1 MRRTIAEPGLATRDA
16 ATIVASTQ
24 VLGGFT
30 PADRAHAPDDVVA
43 PDAGGL
49 SEQDAVRRRA
59 RGLGNRLP
67 PATGRTYRRIVRE
80 NVFTF
85 INEVIFVL
93 CLALLA
99 LGQWSDALVS
109 IAVISV
115 NVLVGVVQ
123 EIRAKRVLDRIA
135 VLTRPKA
142 TVLRDG
148 TEREIDPAEIVVGD
162 VLVIRPGDQVLVD
175 GPIVGSGRIDADES
189 LLTGE
194 ADPISR
200 GPGDELHSGTFDVSG
215 TTRYLARAVGD
226 DCLANRLT
234 VGARAFR
241 RVQTPLQRQ
250 IRLIVRVLLLI
261 AGSFGVMLVAAAM
274 IDGLPPVQIV
284 RIAVVVAGLVPNGLF
299 LAMAAAYAIGAV
311 RIAGQGALVQQSNA
325 IESLSNVD
333 VLCFDKTGTLT
344 SGRLEVVALR
354 AFAVGE
360 DVARR
365 LVGGF
370 AASVTA
376 SNRTSR
382 AIAAGCPADRLPVR
396 DEVPFDSAR
405 RWSAI
410 VLDDPSHAEL
420 VLGAPE
426 ALRPRLAPDARA
438 AVDAAVADATTAA
451 LRVVLLGRGPAVDA
465 AVPPAVPALPVM
477 LTPIA
482 LVTLR
487 DELRPDVRTCLAGF
501 ADVGIAIKLV
511 SGDHPET
518 VRAVAT
524 QAGVPPAGR
533 VVLGEAIGAA
543 DDGELRRLVREG
555 TVFARVTPQQKER
568 LVGALRDDG
577 RYVAMVGDGVNDVP
591 ALKRSD
597 LAIALNGG
605 APAARAVADLVLL
618 NDSFATLP
626 AAFREGQR
634 IQNGMQ
640 GVLRLFLSRIAY
652 MVLLI
657 AGAALVDAA
666 FPFTPKQNAVV
677 TLFTVGVPAIA
688 LAAWARPAPAR
699 RRLVSALARFVAP
712 AGWSLALVGLVFY
725 LAYLLVSG
733 SSELA
738 QSALTALSVFGGVGL
753 LLFASPP
760 GHDAAAPDVVPA
772 GARSAVLASL
782 LLLGFVWVA
791 LHPDASRFFDLA
803 PLSEADLAIAA
814 IVAMAWAG
822 VLRWIWRAQLLDR
835 LLGVDLLPAP
845 GDAVPSTRT

>member
-1 MRRTIAEPGLATRDA
+1 MTAVIGPG
-16 ATIVASTQ
+16 
-24 VLGGFT
+24 T
-30 PADRAHAPDDVVA
+30 PLDDR
-43 PDAGGL
+43 GL
-49 SEQDAVRRRA
+49 TEQEAVRRRA
-59 RGLGNRLP
+59 GGLGNHLP
-67 PATGRTYRRIVRE
+67 PATGRTYWRIVRE
-80 NVFTF
+80 NVLTF
-85 INEVIFVL
+85 INGVIFLL

-123 EIRAKRVLDRIA
+123 EIRAKRILDRIA

-142 TVLRDG
+142 SVLRNG
-148 TEREIDPAEIVVGD
+148 SEREIDPAEIVVGD

-175 GPIVGSGRIDADES
+175 GPIVGSGRIEADES

-200 GPGDELHSGTFDVSG
+200 GLGDELHSGTFDVSG
-215 TTRYLARAVGD
+215 TTRYMARAVGD

-250 IRLIVRVLLLI
+250 IALVVRVLLLI
-261 AGSFGVMLVAAAM
+261 AGSFGVMLVAAAV

-311 RIAGQGALVQQSNA
+311 RIAGQGALVQQANA

-354 AFAVGE
+354 PFAAGE
-360 DVARR
+360 DEARR

-376 SNRTSR
+376 ENRTSR
-382 AIAAGCPADRLPVR
+382 AIAAGCPGDRLAVR
-396 DEVPFDSAR
+396 DEVPFASER

-410 VLDDPSHAEL
+410 VLDEPSRTEL
-420 VLGAPE
+420 VLGAPD
-426 ALRPRLAPDARA
+426 ALRSRLEPDQRT
-438 AVDAAVADATTAA
+438 AVDAAVAEDATAA
-451 LRVVLLGRGPAVDA
+451 LRVVLLARGPALGSA
-465 AVPPAVPALPVM
+465 APPAVPALPIA

-487 DELRPDVRTCLAGF
+487 DELRTDVRECLAGF
-501 ADVGIAIKLV
+501 ADAGIAIKLV

-524 QAGVPPAGR
+524 QAGVLSAGR
-533 VVLGEAIGAA
+533 VVLGEALAAA
-543 DDGELRRLVREG
+543 DPGELRRLVREG

-688 LAAWARPAPAR
+688 LAAWARPSPAAR
-699 RRLVSALARFVAP
+699 GRLVSALVRFVAP

-725 LAYLLVSG
+725 LAYIVVSG
-733 SSELA
+733 SPELA

-753 LLFASPP
+753 LLFAAPP
-760 GHDAAAPDVVPA
+760 GRAGAAPDVVP
-772 GARSAVLASL
+772 GGKRSAALAGI

-791 LHPDASRFFDLA
+791 LHPGVSRFFDLA
-803 PLSEADLAIAA
+803 PLSETDLAIAA
-814 IVAMAWAG
+814 TVAVAWAG
-822 VLRWIWRAQLLDR
+822 ALRWIWRAHLLDR
-835 LLGVDLLPAP
+835 LLGVDLPRAM
-845 GDAVPSTRT
+845 GDVMPTPRT

>member
-1 MRRTIAEPGLATRDA
+1 MHTAVFARPAWSGALTAVIGPGTALD
-16 ATIVASTQ
+16 
-24 VLGGFT
+24 
-30 PADRAHAPDDVVA
+30 DR
-43 PDAGGL
+43 GL
-49 SEQDAVRRRA
+49 TEQEAVRRRA

-67 PATGRTYRRIVRE
+67 PATGRTYRQIVRE
-80 NVFTF
+80 NVLTF
-85 INEVIFVL
+85 INGVIFLL

-123 EIRAKRVLDRIA
+123 EIRAKHVLDRIA

-142 TVLRDG
+142 SVLRNAS
-148 TEREIDPAEIVVGD
+148 EREIDPTEIVVGD

-175 GPIVGSGRIDADES
+175 GPIVGSGRIEVDES

-200 GPGDELHSGTFDVSG
+200 GPGDELRSGTFDTSG
-215 TTRYLARAVGD
+215 TARYMARAVGD

-250 IRLIVRVLLLI
+250 IGLVVRVLLLI
-261 AGSFGVMLVAAAM
+261 AGSFGVMLVAAAV

-311 RIAGQGALVQQSNA
+311 RIAGQGALVQQANA

-354 AFAVGE
+354 AFAAGE
-360 DVARR
+360 DEARR

-376 SNRTSR
+376 ENRTSR
-382 AIAAGCPADRLPVR
+382 AIVAGCPGDRLAVR
-396 DEVPFDSAR
+396 NEVPFASER

-410 VLDDPSHAEL
+410 VLDEPSRTEL
-420 VLGAPE
+420 VLGAPD
-426 ALRPRLAPDARA
+426 ALRSRLEPDQRT
-438 AVDAAVADATTAA
+438 AVDAAVAEDATAA
-451 LRVVLLGRGPAVDA
+451 LRVVLLARGPALGA
-465 AVPPAVPALPVM
+465 TAPPAVPALPIA

-487 DELRPDVRTCLAGF
+487 DELRTDVRECLAGF
-501 ADVGIAIKLV
+501 ADAGISIKLV

-524 QAGVPPAGR
+524 QAGFPVGP
-533 VVLGEAIGAA
+533 VMLGEALAAA
-543 DDGELRRLVREG
+543 DSGELRRLVRQG
-555 TVFARVTPQQKER
+555 TIFARVTPQQKER

-688 LAAWARPAPAR
+688 LAAWARPSPAAR
-699 RRLVSALARFVAP
+699 GRLVSALVRFVAP

-725 LAYLLVSG
+725 LAYLVVSG
-733 SSELA
+733 SPELA

-753 LLFASPP
+753 LLFAAPP
-760 GHDAAAPDVVPA
+760 GRAGAAPDVVP
-772 GARSAVLASL
+772 GGKRSAALAGI

-791 LHPDASRFFDLA
+791 LHPGVSRFFDLA
-803 PLSEADLAIAA
+803 PLSETDLAIAA
-814 IVAMAWAG
+814 TVAMAWAG
-822 VLRWIWRAQLLDR
+822 ALRWIWRAHLLDR
-835 LLGVDLLPAP
+835 LLGVDLPRAM
-845 GDAVPSTRT
+845 GDVVRSPRT

>member
-1 MRRTIAEPGLATRDA
+1 MTAVIGQDTALDDRGLT
-16 ATIVASTQ
+16 
-24 VLGGFT
+24 
-30 PADRAHAPDDVVA
+30 
-43 PDAGGL
+43 
-49 SEQDAVRRRA
+49 EQEAVRRRA

-67 PATGRTYRRIVRE
+67 PATGRTYRQIVRE
-80 NVFTF
+80 NVLTF
-85 INEVIFVL
+85 INGVIFLL

-115 NVLVGVVQ
+115 NVLVGVLQ
-123 EIRAKRVLDRIA
+123 EVRAKRVLDRIA

-142 TVLRDG
+142 NVLRDG
-148 TEREIDPAEIVVGD
+148 SEREIDPAEIVVGD
-162 VLVIRPGDQVLVD
+162 VLVIHPGDQVLVD
-175 GPIVGSGRIDADES
+175 GPIVGSGRIEADES

-194 ADPISR
+194 ADPISK
-200 GPGDELHSGTFDVSG
+200 GFGEELHSGTFGVSG
-215 TTRYLARAVGD
+215 TTRYVARAVGD

-250 IRLIVRVLLLI
+250 IGLVVRVLLLI
-261 AGSFGVMLVAAAM
+261 AGSFGVMLVAAAV

-311 RIAGQGALVQQSNA
+311 RIAGQGALVQQANA

-354 AFAVGE
+354 AFAAGE
-360 DVARR
+360 DETRS

-376 SNRTSR
+376 PNRTSR
-382 AIAAGCPADRLPVR
+382 AIAAGCPGVRLAVR
-396 DEVPFDSAR
+396 DEVPFAAER

-410 VLDDPSHAEL
+410 VLDEPSRSEL
-420 VLGAPE
+420 VLGAPD
-426 ALRPRLAPDARA
+426 ALRSRLTAEQRT
-438 AVDAAVADATTAA
+438 AVDVAVIDAATSA
-451 LRVVLLGRGPAVDA
+451 LRVVLLARGPAVA
-465 AVPPAVPALPVM
+465 AAAPGAVPALPGV

-487 DELRPDVRTCLAGF
+487 DELRSDVRECLAGF
-501 ADVGIAIKLV
+501 AEAGIAIKLV
-511 SGDHPET
+511 SGDHPDT

-524 QAGVPPAGR
+524 QAGFPAGR
-533 VVLGEAIGAA
+533 VVLGEALAAA
-543 DDGELRRLVREG
+543 DPRELRRLVREG
-555 TVFARVTPQQKER
+555 TIFARVTPQQKER
-568 LVGALRDDG
+568 LIRALRDDG

-618 NDSFATLP
+618 KDSFATLP

-677 TLFTVGVPAIA
+677 TFFTVGVPAIA
-688 LAAWARPAPAR
+688 LAAWARPAPAVR
-699 RRLVSALARFVAP
+699 GRLVSTLVRFVAP
-712 AGWSLALVGLVFY
+712 AGWSLALVGLIFY
-725 LAYLLVSG
+725 LAYLVVSG
-733 SSELA
+733 SPELA

-760 GHDAAAPDVVPA
+760 GHAGAAPDVVPG
-772 GARSAVLASL
+772 GARSAALAGI

-791 LHPDASRFFDLA
+791 LHPGASRFFDLA

-814 IVAMAWAG
+814 VVAMAWAG
-822 VLRWIWRAQLLDR
+822 ALRWIWRAQLLER
-835 LLGVDLLPAP
+835 LLGVDLPRAV
-845 GDAVPSTRT
+845 GDALPSTRT

>member
-1 MRRTIAEPGLATRDA
+1 LTAVIGPGTALD
-16 ATIVASTQ
+16 
-24 VLGGFT
+24 
-30 PADRAHAPDDVVA
+30 DR
-43 PDAGGL
+43 GL
-49 SEQDAVRRRA
+49 TEQEVVRRRA

-80 NVFTF
+80 NVLTF
-85 INEVIFVL
+85 INGVIFVL

-99 LGQWSDALVS
+99 LGQWSDVLVS

-142 TVLRDG
+142 NVLRDG
-148 TEREIDPAEIVVGD
+148 SEREIDPAEIVVGD

-175 GPIVGSGRIDADES
+175 GPIVGSGRIEADES

-200 GPGDELHSGTFDVSG
+200 GSGDELHSGSFCVSG
-215 TTRYLARAVGD
+215 TTSYIARAVGD
-226 DCLANRLT
+226 ECLASRLT

-241 RVQTPLQRQ
+241 RVQTPLQRE
-250 IRLIVRVLLLI
+250 ILLVVRVLLLV
-261 AGSFGVMLVAAAM
+261 AGSFGVMLVAAAV
-274 IDGLPPVQIV
+274 IDGLPPVQVI

-299 LAMAAAYAIGAV
+299 LAIAAAYAIGAV
-311 RIAGQGALVQQSNA
+311 RIAGQGALVQQANA

-333 VLCFDKTGTLT
+333 VLCLDKTGTLT
-344 SGRLEVVALR
+344 SGRLEVVAIR
-354 AFAVGE
+354 AFKVSADE
-360 DVARR
+360 ARR
-365 LVGGF
+365 LVGDF

-376 SNRTSR
+376 PNRTST
-382 AIAAGCPADRLPVR
+382 AIAAGCPGTRFGIVGELPFAS
-396 DEVPFDSAR
+396 ER
-405 RWSAI
+405 RWSAL
-410 VLDDPSHAEL
+410 VLDGPSHSAL

-426 ALRPRLAPDARA
+426 ALRPHLPLDERA
-438 AVDAAVADATTAA
+438 AVDTAVAEATTAA
-451 LRVVLLGRGPAVDA
+451 LRVVLLARGPALDS
-465 AVPPAVPALPVM
+465 AVPPALPELPTV

-487 DELRPDVRTCLAGF
+487 DELRKDVGECLAGF
-501 ADVGIAIKLV
+501 AAAGIAIKLV
-511 SGDHPET
+511 SGDHPDT

-524 QAGVPPAGR
+524 QAGLPSAGGI
-533 VVLGEAIGAA
+533 VTGDELAAA
-543 DDGELRRLVREG
+543 DPVEVRRLVREG
-555 TVFARVTPQQKER
+555 TIFARVAPQQKQ
-568 LVGALRDDG
+568 LLIGALRDDG

-591 ALKRSD
+591 ALKRAD
-597 LAIALNGG
+597 LAIALNSG

-618 NDSFATLP
+618 DDSFVTLP

-640 GVLRLFLSRIAY
+640 AVLKLFLSRIAY

-688 LAAWARPAPAR
+688 LAAWARPSPA
-699 RRLVSALARFVAP
+699 ARHQLSGSLLSFVAP
-712 AGWSLALVGLVFY
+712 AGWSLALVGLIFY
-725 LAYLLVSG
+725 LAYLVVSG
-733 SSELA
+733 SAELA
-738 QSALTALSVFGGVGL
+738 QSALTALSVFSGIGL

-760 GHDAAAPDVVPA
+760 SRGRADPDAVHG
-772 GARSAVLASL
+772 GARSVALACIL
-782 LLLGFVWVA
+782 LVGFVWVA

-803 PLSEADLAIAA
+803 PLSEADLAVAA
-814 IVAMAWAG
+814 IVATLWAG
-822 VLRWIWRAQLLDR
+822 ALRWIWRARLLER
-835 LLGVDLLPAP
+835 LLGVDMPRAT
-845 GDAVPSTRT
+845 GDLMRPTRT

>member
-1 MRRTIAEPGLATRDA
+1 LTAVIGPG
-16 ATIVASTQ
+16 
-24 VLGGFT
+24 T
-30 PADRAHAPDDVVA
+30 PLDDR
-43 PDAGGL
+43 GL
-49 SEQDAVRRRA
+49 TEQEAVRRRA
-59 RGLGNRLP
+59 GGLGNHLP
-67 PATGRTYRRIVRE
+67 PATGRTYWRIVRE
-80 NVFTF
+80 NVLTF
-85 INEVIFVL
+85 INGVIFLL

-142 TVLRDG
+142 SVLRNG
-148 TEREIDPAEIVVGD
+148 SEREIDPAEIVVGD

-175 GPIVGSGRIDADES
+175 GPIVGSGRIEADES

-200 GPGDELHSGTFDVSG
+200 GLGDELHSGTFDVSG
-215 TTRYLARAVGD
+215 TTRYVARAVGD

-250 IRLIVRVLLLI
+250 IALVVRVLLLI
-261 AGSFGVMLVAAAM
+261 AGSFGVMLVAAAV

-311 RIAGQGALVQQSNA
+311 RIAGQGALVQQANA

-354 AFAVGE
+354 PFAAGE
-360 DVARR
+360 DEARR

-376 SNRTSR
+376 ENRTSR
-382 AIAAGCPADRLPVR
+382 AIAAGCPGDRLAVR
-396 DEVPFDSAR
+396 DEVPFASER

-410 VLDDPSHAEL
+410 VLDEPSRTEL
-420 VLGAPE
+420 VLGAPD
-426 ALRPRLAPDARA
+426 ALRSRLEPDQRT
-438 AVDAAVADATTAA
+438 AVDAAVAEDATAA
-451 LRVVLLGRGPAVDA
+451 LRVVLLARGPALGSA
-465 AVPPAVPALPVM
+465 APPAVPALPIA

-487 DELRPDVRTCLAGF
+487 DELRTDVRECLAGF
-501 ADVGIAIKLV
+501 ADAGIAIKLV

-524 QAGVPPAGR
+524 QAGVLSAGR
-533 VVLGEAIGAA
+533 VVLGEALAAA
-543 DDGELRRLVREG
+543 DPGELRRLVREG

-688 LAAWARPAPAR
+688 LAAWARPSPAAR
-699 RRLVSALARFVAP
+699 GRLVSALVRFVAP

-725 LAYLLVSG
+725 LAYIVVSG
-733 SSELA
+733 SPELA

-753 LLFASPP
+753 LLFAAPP
-760 GHDAAAPDVVPA
+760 GRAGAAPDVVP
-772 GARSAVLASL
+772 GGKRSAALAGI

-791 LHPDASRFFDLA
+791 LHPGVSRFFDLA
-803 PLSEADLAIAA
+803 PLSETDLAIAA
-814 IVAMAWAG
+814 TVAMAWAG
-822 VLRWIWRAQLLDR
+822 ALRWIWRAHLLDR
-835 LLGVDLLPAP
+835 LLGVDLPRAM
-845 GDAVPSTRT
+845 GDVVPTPRT